1 MGIQLFQSI
10 LSKPPGLVCSNHNK
24 QAWTAHPTVT
34 SSCRILL
41 SHGLG
46 VSLMADRLLV
56 LQHLACEG
64 PDLIADLALE
74 RGLEVEVFRT
84 DRGDRLPDHTETPG
98 SIALVL
104 GGPMSTSDSLPW
116 LQQELAWLRCR
127 HEKQQ
132 PILGICLGAQLLA
145 IAAGGS
151 VEPLRVGD
159 PPRPL
164 KEVGYGA
171 IHWLRNA
178 EQEPVLRGMNPSE
191 TVLHWHGDRI
201 RLPASATLLGSSLH
215 CREQVFRIAQHAFA
229 LQCHLE
235 VSGHSLERWIEEDRD
250 YVIAAM
256 GADGPQQLLQ
266 DWSQLHPQIE
276 QQARRLFS
284 NLLDQWSRP
293 LQ

>member
-1 MGIQLFQSI
+1 M
-10 LSKPPGLVCSNHNK
+10 
-24 QAWTAHPTVT
+24 
-34 SSCRILL
+34 
-41 SHGLG
+41 SHGAG

-56 LQHLACEG
+56 LQHLDCEG
-64 PDLIADLALE
+64 PDLIADLAIE
-74 RGLEVEVFRT
+74 RGLAVEVFRT
-84 DRGDRLPDHTETPG
+84 DRGDSLPDPTDAPG

-104 GGPMSTSDSLPW
+104 GGPMSTSDPLPW
-116 LQQELAWLRCR
+116 LQQELEWIRCR
-127 HEKQQ
+127 HRQQQ

-159 PPRPL
+159 PPLPL

-171 IHWLRNA
+171 IHWQRNA
-178 EQEPVLRGMNPSE
+178 DPEPVLRGMNPSE

-201 RLPASATLLGSSLH
+201 RLPASATLLASSLH

-235 VSGHSLERWIEEDRD
+235 VSGPNLERWIQEDRD

-256 GADGPQQLLQ
+256 GADGPQHLLQ
-266 DWSQLHPQIE
+266 DWSHLHPRIE